1 MPYLKNR
8 NDIINLI
15 ENHPD
20 RIRRL
25 WIEVGFESQ
34 YDRFIKKAKQE
45 GISFRIIPKEAFSRR
60 FRDAG
65 AHICLEIEEYAFEDP
80 DRFLKELKG
89 SNKTPFLCAFDGIY
103 DPQNLGNII
112 RSAACFG
119 IHGLIVP
126 KDRSCSITDAVIRVS
141 KGGLEYVKIVRVTNL
156 VRYLEELKNAGIFCY
171 CLDEGAEKSLSDI
184 DLLIPI
190 CLVFGSEEGL
200 RRLTRERCDETVRIP
215 TLKGFASL
223 NVATCFAISAYEV
236 LRQRA
241 FK

>member
-8 NDIINLI
+8 NDIVNFI

-25 WIEVGFESQ
+25 WIEAGYESQ
-34 YDRFIKKAKQE
+34 NDRFIKKARQE
-45 GISFRIIPKEAFSRR
+45 GISFKIIPKDAFLRR
-60 FRDAG
+60 FRDTVS
-65 AHICLEIEEYAFEDP
+65 HICLEIEEYAFEDP
-80 DRFLKELKG
+80 DRFLQELKT
-89 SNKTPFLCAFDGIY
+89 SNKNAIIAAFDGIY

-119 IHGLIVP
+119 VHGLIIP

-141 KGGLEYVKIVRVTNL
+141 KGGLEHIKIVRVTNL

-171 CLDEGAEKSLSDI
+171 CLDERAEKSLFEM
-184 DLLIPI
+184 DLKTPM

-215 TLKGFASL
+215 TLKGFTSL
-223 NVATCFAISAYEV
+223 NVATCFAVSAYEV